1 MTYEQVSPEA
11 PFLFLKLTLHLP
23 SAHKI
28 PPYGWLDSSQMRG
41 SFYTPTYRPPE
52 VFQLDLCQTSA
63 DVYAAGLLVSLHNS
77 GSEVLVLISVDK

>member
-1 MTYEQVSPEA
+1 
-11 PFLFLKLTLHLP
+11 
-23 SAHKI
+23 
-28 PPYGWLDSSQMRG
+28 MRG